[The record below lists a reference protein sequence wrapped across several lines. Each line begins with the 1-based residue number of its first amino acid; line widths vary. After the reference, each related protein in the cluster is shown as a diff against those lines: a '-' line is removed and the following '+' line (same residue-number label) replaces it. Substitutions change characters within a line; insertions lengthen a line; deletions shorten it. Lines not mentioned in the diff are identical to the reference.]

1 MVWGIMKMNNFYFFT
16 IELPKPF
23 PLYPP
28 ENPNPYGDYEDDID
42 E

>member
-1 MVWGIMKMNNFYFFT
+1 MNNFLFF
-16 IELPKPF
+16 INPYPNPLPIF
-23 PLYPP
+23 RP

>member
-1 MVWGIMKMNNFYFFT
+1 MDNFLFFD
-16 IELPKPF
+16 KPCPAPIPTF
-23 PLYPP
+23 PP

>member
-1 MVWGIMKMNNFYFFT
+1 MNNFLFFDNPYPNP
-16 IELPKPF
+16 LPIF
-23 PLYPP
+23 QP